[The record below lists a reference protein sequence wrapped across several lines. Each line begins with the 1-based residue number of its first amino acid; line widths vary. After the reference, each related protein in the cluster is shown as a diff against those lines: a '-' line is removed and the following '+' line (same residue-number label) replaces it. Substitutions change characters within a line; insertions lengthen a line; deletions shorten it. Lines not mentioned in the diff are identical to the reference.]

1 MVYPLAKSPQIVVIG
16 GGPAG
21 ATVGTICAQAG
32 YSVQILERE
41 KGPRFHIGESL
52 MPATYS
58 TLKRLGALDKI
69 KASRFQKKYSVQFVS
84 ESGKESQPFYFFE
97 NNPHEAA
104 QTWQVVREEFDSML
118 LENAKEH
125 GVKVSYGLR
134 AMDVLM
140 DGTKAIGVHVRDSE
154 GREQDIFCDVV
165 VDATG
170 QSSLIMNKLGLKVA
184 NKHLR
189 KASVWTYYKGASREA
204 GLDEGA
210 TLVCAT
216 KDKKGWFW
224 YIPQHN
230 DMLSVGVVSSMDE
243 LFGPDCGTHEEV
255 FQREL
260 SRCPAV
266 LKRVSIGERVGPYYA
281 TKDFSYHSK
290 QISGPGWVLVG
301 DAFGFLDPIYSSGV
315 FLALKSGE
323 MAADAIIEGFA
334 RGDLGQQTL
343 GSWQPEFLQGMNRM
357 KRLVYAF
364 YEGFNF
370 GTFIRKH
377 PEMKR
382 HITDLLVGDLFKK
395 AVDEVALPMDAM
407 RRELCEASGM
417 VFAEV

>member
-1 MVYPLAKSPQIVVIG
+1 MVYPLAKPPQIVVIG

-32 YSVQILERE
+32 FSVQILERE

-52 MPATYS
+52 MPATYW

-97 NNPHEAA
+97 NNPHEAS

-125 GVKVSYGLR
+125 GAQVSYGLR

-140 DGTKAIGVHVRDSE
+140 EGDRAVGVRVRDSQGNE
-154 GREQDIFCDVV
+154 KNIFCDVV

-184 NKHLR
+184 DKHLR
-189 KASVWTYYKGASREA
+189 KASIWTYYKGASREE

-243 LFGPDCGTHEEV
+243 LFGDEGGTPEEV
-255 FQREL
+255 FHREL
-260 SRCPAV
+260 NRCPAV
-266 LKRVSIGERVGPYYA
+266 RKRVSVGERVGPFYT
-281 TKDFSYHSK
+281 TKDFSYQSK

-323 MAADAIIEGFA
+323 MAADALIAGFA
-334 RGDLGQQTL
+334 KGDLGKQTL
-343 GSWQPEFLQGMNRM
+343 GSWEDEFLLGMNRM

-370 GTFIRKH
+370 GAFIRKH

-382 HITDLLVGDLFKK
+382 HIIDLLVGDLFKN

-407 RRELCEASGM
+407 RRELCEASGQE
-417 VFAEV
+417 FAEV